1 MRKMKWRRTRWR
13 MMILRGREVMMLRTM
28 MLRRMTM
35 KRTIMLRKI
44 AWRRRMLQKMVE
56 DGDVENDDVEGDVEE
71 EDWSRT
77 YDHTLCEPAQSKYA
91 WTCQKSSFVWNLQ
104 ETLCASL
111 RSRNAC
117 EDFTRAT
124 LYGNSQGK
132 MPQTRVS
139 PDQAPA
145 FTPTVRTLQCGHTV
159 WGTLKTLLFHPLS
172 THATIGAITCI
183 LRTGGVC
190 PQARDAAQPKALST

>member
-1 MRKMKWRRTRWR
+1 MMLRRMRMRMIMRKMKWRRTRWR

-28 MLRRMTM
+28 MLRRMMM

-44 AWRRRMLQKMVE
+44 RWRRRMLQKMVE

-71 EDWSRT
+71 EDRSRT
-77 YDHTLCEPAQSKYA
+77 YDHTLREPAQSKRM
-91 WTCQKSSFVWNLQ
+91 WRFHKSHFI
-104 ETLCASL
+104 
-111 RSRNAC
+111 RK
-117 EDFTRAT
+117 FP
-124 LYGNSQGK
+124 GK

-139 PDQAPA
+139 PEQAPV

-183 LRTGGVC
+183 SRTGGVC

>member
-1 MRKMKWRRTRWR
+1 MLR
-13 MMILRGREVMMLRTM
+13 MMMLKV
-28 MLRRMTM
+28 MLRR
-35 KRTIMLRKI
+35 RTDP
-44 AWRRRMLQKMVE
+44 E
-56 DGDVENDDVEGDVEE
+56 P
-71 EDWSRT
+71 T
-77 YDHTLCEPAQSKYA
+77 TTLCASLRSRNTPGHVRRAA
-91 WTCQKSSFVWNLQ
+91 LWNLQ

-172 THATIGAITCI
+172 THATIGANTCI